1 VIAEGN
7 ETPGGESGGTP
18 EGRGRLNEGDI
29 LAERRARRAAESGE
43 HALTLRAEAAE
54 ATVRTLE
61 THVASLQQQ
70 LRESEQE
77 AQRLSE
83 RIDATRQAQPDER
96 SQGGRHTYAPE
107 RDAALERELQRA
119 SQREYAEQ
127 RLRLEAEERCGEIE
141 RETRT
146 EIERLGRRVDA
157 SERDA
162 QELGARLEAA
172 QRELVEAEQALAAQ
186 QVAVQQSERELRE
199 RLSGLERQAEQL
211 HGGLETERAARERAE
226 QMLAALQQAQRGA
239 QLLLSGLADTVARLR
254 ETTQRQRVAVQP
266 AVAEAPAAA
275 IVATPT
281 GATPTG
287 ATPPIAW
294 RPLAPRAPEPP
305 ASTPTTFEPESAP
318 ARQRSES
325 SPAAPTTA
333 QARSIAPG
341 EASGGEMAAALAAAV
356 ERLRARVEEQAIALQ
371 PPAAKAPQ
379 HKHTM
384 SLIARSRLALRQRRE
399 QRKQRRAA

>member
-7 ETPGGESGGTP
+7 ETPGGESGGS

-96 SQGGRHTYAPE
+96 SQGGRHAYASQ

-127 RLRLEAEERCGEIE
+127 RLRLEAEERCGEVE

-146 EIERLGRRVDA
+146 EIERLGRRIDA

-162 QELGARLEAA
+162 QEFGARLEAA
-172 QRELVEAEQALAAQ
+172 QRELAEAEQALAAQ
-186 QVAVQQSERELRE
+186 QAAVLRSERELRE

-211 HGGLETERAARERAE
+211 HGGLEAERAARQRAE

-254 ETTQRQRVAVQP
+254 ETAQRQRAAVQP
-266 AVAEAPAAA
+266 AVAEAPAGRALEQTPGAA
-275 IVATPT
+275 
-281 GATPTG
+281 
-287 ATPPIAW
+287 
-294 RPLAPRAPEPP
+294 PP
-305 ASTPTTFEPESAP
+305 ASPAP
-318 ARQRSES
+318 APASTHAPSPATAS
-325 SPAAPTTA
+325 SPTHPAPP
-333 QARSIAPG
+333 QARPLPPG

-356 ERLRARVEEQAIALQ
+356 ERLRARVEEQAGAQAGASQ
-371 PPAAKAPQ
+371 PPAAKAPP

-384 SLIARSRLALRQRRE
+384 SLIARTRLALRRRRE